1 MAKKAEGHQYEWQ
14 RNHLWEDE
22 ITILKNIAEEAGLIE
37 TVKWGGIVYT
47 YKGKNVVGIGGF
59 KDFFTLWFFKGVF
72 LNNKA
77 GVLINANEEN
87 TKSLRQ
93 WRFTHKKDIDSNLV
107 LQYLLEAVEI
117 ENAGLEVKPEK
128 KQTVI
133 PALLQDALDK
143 NKDLALAFNQLAP
156 YKQREYCEH
165 IAGAKREETRL
176 SRLEKCTD
184 GILKGKGLNDKYR

>member
-1 MAKKAEGHQYEWQ
+1 MAKQQESNQWQ

-22 ITILKNIAEEAGLIE
+22 INLLKGIADEAGLTE

-59 KDFFTLWFFKGVF
+59 KEYFTLWFFKGVF
-72 LNNKA
+72 LRDEA
-77 GVLINANEEN
+77 GVLVNANEEN

-93 WRFTHKKDIDSNLV
+93 WRFNNRREVDRKLV
-107 LQYLLEAVEI
+107 LQYLLEAIEVEK
-117 ENAGLEVKPEK
+117 AGLEIKPEK

-143 NKDLALAFNQLAP
+143 DNNLATAFQQLTP

-165 IAGAKREETRL
+165 IESAKREETKF
-176 SRLEKCTD
+176 SRLEKCLE
-184 GILKGKGLNDKYR
+184 GILQGKGLHDKYR